1 MIRQLH
7 IGILVERRYLTQ
19 AQPVGL
25 VAALSAKGYRAAI
38 IVPEI
43 HFYSVKN
50 DNWLDGLDA
59 IVARG
64 RSWGLLSLLAWA
76 ETCGIPTINSRS
88 AIAGVHNKAE
98 MAVTLASA
106 SIPIPHTFLNVTENL
121 ASQITNESYP
131 LILKPIFGDNCRG
144 LQVVNAPRELSQL
157 DWREPAA
164 LAQQYLPNDGYD
176 LKIYGIGSEV
186 WIVRKP
192 SPLGIYKTRQTD
204 GSNVKA
210 LRVEQVP
217 TTPVFREL
225 GRRCRAIFGLDLFGV
240 DCVQTVDG
248 PVVIE
253 VNDFPNYNGV
263 PDADEKL
270 ADFVIRK
277 ARGEKP

>member
-7 IGILVERRYLTQ
+7 IGILVEQRYLTQ
-19 AQPVGL
+19 AQPAGL
-25 VAALSAKGYRAAI
+25 VAALSAKGHRATI

-43 HFYSVKN
+43 HLYSVKD

-64 RSWGLLSLLAWA
+64 RSWGLLSMLAWA
-76 ETCGIPTINSRS
+76 ETCGISTINSRS
-88 AIAGVHNKAE
+88 AIASVHNKAE
-98 MAVTLASA
+98 MAIALASA
-106 SIPIPHTFLNVTENL
+106 SIPIPHTFLNVTESL

-144 LQVVNAPRELSQL
+144 LQVVNTPRELSQL
-157 DWREPAA
+157 DWRESAA
-164 LAQQYLPNDGYD
+164 LAQQYLPNDGCD
-176 LKIYGIGSEV
+176 LKIYGIGAEV

-192 SPLGIYKTRQTD
+192 SPLGIYKMRQTD

-217 TTPVFREL
+217 TTPMFREL

-253 VNDFPNYNGV
+253 VNDFPNYSGV
-263 PDADEKL
+263 LDADEKL